1 MNTRRTAIHIS
12 MRVEQE
18 TGASIS
24 VIYRQLQQFSGQH
37 LNSRITVFFRTVELK
52 IDKNP
57 FEIQYMYIH
66 MKFERQ

>member
-1 MNTRRTAIHIS
+1 MK
-12 MRVEQE
+12 VEQK
-18 TGASIS
+18 TGASIY
-24 VIYRQLQQFSGQH
+24 VIYRQLQQFSGQY

-57 FEIQYMYIH
+57 FETQYMYIH